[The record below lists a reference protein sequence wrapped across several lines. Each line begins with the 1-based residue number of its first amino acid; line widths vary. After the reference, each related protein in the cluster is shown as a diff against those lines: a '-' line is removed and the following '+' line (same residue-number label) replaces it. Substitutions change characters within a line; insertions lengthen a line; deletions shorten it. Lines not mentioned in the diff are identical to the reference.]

1 MMTQEQQM
9 QQQQHFIDILMLKMM
24 DEIRPMGSAQLN
36 EQEAPNTNC
45 KPLLPQGNTVKDDS
59 MEEKPAG

>member
-1 MMTQEQQM
+1 MLKALMMTQEQQM

-45 KPLLPQGNTVKDDS
+45 KPLLP
-59 MEEKPAG
+59 